1 LLKPG
6 PLIKIDIR
14 LDSFKNVVK
23 FTRTDWL
30 NQIGVIGGIYGFLA
44 TIIMTVVG
52 HFVDIDYYA
61 TFIKKLFL
69 EE

>member
-1 LLKPG
+1 M
-6 PLIKIDIR
+6 DYM
-14 LDSFKNVVK
+14 
-23 FTRTDWL
+23 
-30 NQIGVIGGIYGFLA
+30 NQIGIIGGIYGFWA

-61 TFIKKLFL
+61 ILIKKLFL